1 MAADI
6 EKTGS
11 EYIQHHLQNLQ
22 FCKVDNDWVWNECA
36 GRFWAINVDSVL
48 FAIILA
54 LGLTALFRYVVSKGT
69 TGEPGKLQAFVE
81 ILLDF
86 VDGSV
91 KDSFHKTANRVV
103 GPLALTLVVW
113 VFLMNLM
120 DLIPVD
126 WLPTLA
132 HAAGIKYL
140 KVVPT
145 TDPNITFAMALSVF
159 VLVIYYSLKIKGVGG
174 FARELTLHPLSP
186 ADLGVPKLLWPLVM
200 AFNLVLESV
209 AMLAKPLSLSLRL
222 FGNLYAGELMF
233 SLIAMMSGAALSGI
247 GGAFLGLGSAVL
259 QMIWAIFHILI
270 ITLQAYIFMILSVVY
285 LSQAH
290 ETDH

>member
-1 MAADI
+1 MSAET

-22 FCKVDNDWVWNECA
+22 LCKVDNEWVWNECA

-48 FAIILA
+48 FSIIL
-54 LGLTALFRYVVSKGT
+54 GLFLTILFRYVASTATKGK
-69 TGEPGKLQAFVE
+69 PGKLQAFVE

-91 KDSFHKTANRVV
+91 KDSFHKGANRVIA
-103 GPLALTLVVW
+103 PLALTLVVW

-126 WLPTLA
+126 WLPSVAHLA
-132 HAAGIKYL
+132 GVEYL

-145 TDPNITFAMALSVF
+145 TDPNITFAMALSIF
-159 VLVIYYSLKIKGVGG
+159 ALVIFYSLKIKGVRG
-174 FARELTLHPLSP
+174 FAGELTLHPLSP
-186 ADLGVPKLLWPLVM
+186 SELGVPKLLWPLVM
-200 AFNLVLESV
+200 IFNLVLESV
-209 AMLAKPLSLSLRL
+209 ALVAKPLSLSLRL
-222 FGNLYAGELMF
+222 FGNMYAGELMF
-233 SLIAMMSGAALSGI
+233 ILIAMMGGAALSGV